1 MTALLSCRAAVS
13 KSRFTVRVTTHGPI
27 AAKEHEQITV
37 ADMDFTGGSRVH
49 RLSTRTMSDGTE
61 PGEANVHK
69 KYYREPMHRIFVNR
83 SLHLDK
89 IKFFGF
95 DMDYTLAQYKSPEYE
110 AIQFNMLVDQ
120 LLKIGYPKELKQFQ
134 YDPSFAIR
142 GLWFDTVYGNLL
154 KVDPYGNI
162 LICVHGFKFLK
173 TSEIY
178 ELYPNKFIKLE
189 ESRVFV
195 LNTMFNLPETYL
207 LACLVNYFTT
217 TPGFTATKTGVNMGN
232 LFMSFKTI
240 FRDLRYAMDM
250 MHDSNILKNE
260 TVDNLEKYV
269 ERDERLP
276 LLLER
281 MRAHGKTVFLLTNSD
296 FAYTERIMTF
306 LFDFPSS
313 KKNWKTYFDYIVVDA
328 RKPLFFGEGTI
339 LRQVNTVS
347 TDVGAVCP
355 FVNDKD
361 ALLGH
366 ETGGLRIGKHVGP
379 LQAGQV
385 YSGGSCDVFNEFLGA
400 KGKDV
405 LYVGDHIFGDIL
417 KSKKTR
423 GWRTFLLIPELVHEL
438 NVSMTQWPLFEKLQ
452 EYDIQLANVYRNL
465 DSSSTENP
473 DITAIQDRVRET
485 SHNLDMCYGIFGS
498 LFRSGSRQT
507 FFADQICRFA
517 DIYGYTFLNLLYY
530 PFTYMFRSPA
540 MLMPHESTVDHEDAH
555 IDHPSFVLSNHGT
568 VNRKSSSGTGAKV
581 PETPTQVTHHH
592 DMDDDDEENGKQ

>member
-1 MTALLSCRAAVS
+1 MNGRGEMASE
-13 KSRFTVRVTTHGPI
+13 I
-27 AAKEHEQITV
+27 
-37 ADMDFTGGSRVH
+37 H
-49 RLSTRTMSDGTE
+49 RLSTRTMSDGTDSE
-61 PGEANVHK
+61 THPPK

-83 SLHLDK
+83 SLHLEK

-110 AIQFNMLVDQ
+110 AVQFNMLVDQ
-120 LLKIGYPKELKQFQ
+120 LLKIGYPNELKQFQ

-142 GLWFDTVYGNLL
+142 GLWFDTLYGNLL

-162 LICVHGFKFLK
+162 LVCCHGFKFLK

-207 LACLVNYFTT
+207 LACLVHYFTNT
-217 TPGFTATKTGVNMGN
+217 AGFTATKTGVNMGS
-232 LFMSFKTI
+232 LQMSFKTI
-240 FRDLRYAMDM
+240 FRDLRCAMDM

-281 MRAHGKTVFLLTNSD
+281 MRDHKKIVFLLTNSD
-296 FAYTERIMTF
+296 FAYTEKIMSYM
-306 LFDFPSS
+306 FDFPSCRD
-313 KKNWKTYFDYIVVDA
+313 WKSYFDYIVVDA

-339 LRQVNTVS
+339 LRQVNT
-347 TDVGAVCP
+347 
-355 FVNDKD
+355 
-361 ALLGH
+361 
-366 ETGGLRIGKHVGP
+366 ETGGLRIGTHVGP
-379 LQAGQV
+379 LQVGQV
-385 YSGGSCDVFNEFLGA
+385 YSGGSCSVFNEFLGA

-405 LYVGDHIFGDIL
+405 LYVGDHIYGDIL

-423 GWRTFLLIPELVHEL
+423 GWRTFLLIPELINEL
-438 NVSMTQWPLFEKLQ
+438 NVSMTQWALFEKLQ
-452 EYDIQLANVYRNL
+452 EYDVELGNVYRNL
-465 DSSSTENP
+465 DSSSTICP
-473 DITAIQDRVRET
+473 DITEIQDKIRET

-507 FFADQICRFA
+507 FFADQICRYA

-540 MLMPHESTVDHEDAH
+540 MLMPHESTIEHDESHDLVSPMPNYTA
-555 IDHPSFVLSNHGT
+555 S
-568 VNRKSSSGTGAKV
+568 RKMSIPPMLGSKG
-581 PETPTQVTHHH
+581 PQTPTQVTHHH
-592 DMDDDDEENGKQ
+592 DMDDDDEEATGKQ

>member
-1 MTALLSCRAAVS
+1 MN
-13 KSRFTVRVTTHGPI
+13 GMEDI
-27 AAKEHEQITV
+27 
-37 ADMDFTGGSRVH
+37 H
-49 RLSTRTMSDGTE
+49 RSSTRTMSDGTDGGD
-61 PGEANVHK
+61 PHPPK

-110 AIQFNMLVDQ
+110 AVQFNMLVDQ
-120 LLKIGYPKELKQFQ
+120 LLKIGYPNELKQFQ

-142 GLWFDTVYGNLL
+142 GLWFDTLYGNLL

-162 LICVHGFKFLK
+162 LICCQGFKFLK

-207 LACLVNYFTT
+207 LACLVHYFTT
-217 TPGFTATKTGVNMGN
+217 TAGFTSTTTGVNMGN

-240 FRDLRYAMDM
+240 FRDLRCAMDM

-276 LLLER
+276 LLLQR
-281 MRAHGKTVFLLTNSD
+281 MRSHGKIVFLLTNSD
-296 FAYTERIMTF
+296 FAYTEKIMSY
-306 LFDFPSS
+306 LFDFPSV
-313 KKNWKTYFDYIVVDA
+313 KGKDWKNFFDYIVVDA
-328 RKPLFFGEGTI
+328 RKPTFFGEGTI
-339 LRQVNTVS
+339 LRQVNT
-347 TDVGAVCP
+347 
-355 FVNDKD
+355 
-361 ALLGH
+361 

-405 LYVGDHIFGDIL
+405 LYVGDHIYGDIL

-423 GWRTFLLIPELVHEL
+423 GWRTFLLIPELVNEL
-438 NVSMTQWPLFEKLQ
+438 SVSMTQWPLFERLQ
-452 EYDIQLANVYRNL
+452 EYDVQLGNVYRNL
-465 DSSSTENP
+465 DSSSTVCP
-473 DITAIQDRVRET
+473 DITDVQDKIRET

-540 MLMPHESTVDHEDAH
+540 MLMPHESTVNHDDPSFDVNSVPAPS
-555 IDHPSFVLSNHGT
+555 HPSLI
-568 VNRKSSSGTGAKV
+568 RKVSVGPGGSKV

-592 DMDDDDEENGKQ
+592 DMDDDDEETNGKH

>member
-1 MTALLSCRAAVS
+1 MN
-13 KSRFTVRVTTHGPI
+13 
-27 AAKEHEQITV
+27 
-37 ADMDFTGGSRVH
+37 GGNDYDHNVY
-49 RLSTRTMSDGTE
+49 RLSARTMSDCTDA
-61 PGEANVHK
+61 GEVNPHK

-110 AIQFNMLVDQ
+110 AVQFNMLVDQ

-134 YDPSFAIR
+134 FDPNFAIR
-142 GLWFDTVYGNLL
+142 GLWFDTIYGNLL

-162 LICVHGFKFLK
+162 LVCCHGFKFLK

-207 LACLVNYFTT
+207 LACLVSYFTT
-217 TPGFTATKTGVNMGN
+217 TSGYTSTKTGVNMGN

-240 FRDLRYAMDM
+240 FRDLRCAMDM
-250 MHDSNILKNE
+250 MHDSFQPTPKDPCCERWKRPRWNILKNE

-276 LLLER
+276 LLLDR

-306 LFDFPSS
+306 LFDFPSC

-339 LRQVNTVS
+339 LRQVNT
-347 TDVGAVCP
+347 
-355 FVNDKD
+355 
-361 ALLGH
+361 

-379 LQAGQV
+379 LQPGQV

-423 GWRTFLLIPELVHEL
+423 GWRTFLLIPELVNEL
-438 NVSMTQWPLFEKLQ
+438 NVSMTEWPLFEKLQ
-452 EYDIQLANVYRNL
+452 EYDVQLANVYRNL

-473 DITAIQDRVRET
+473 DITSIQDRIRET

-507 FFADQICRFA
+507 FFANQICRFA

-540 MLMPHESTVDHEDAH
+540 MLMPHESTVDHDDSH
-555 IDHPSFVLSNHGT
+555 SDVSILPSNYGT
-568 VNRKSSSGTGAKV
+568 NNRKASVVNNSGSKV

-592 DMDDDDEENGKQ
+592 DMDDDDEENGRQ

>member
-1 MTALLSCRAAVS
+1 MNGSGSSPEIHRAS
-13 KSRFTVRVTTHGPI
+13 N
-27 AAKEHEQITV
+27 
-37 ADMDFTGGSRVH
+37 
-49 RLSTRTMSDGTE
+49 RTLSDGIDGSDAH
-61 PGEANVHK
+61 PPK

-110 AIQFNMLVDQ
+110 VLQFTMLVDQ
-120 LLKIGYPKELKQFQ
+120 LLKMGYPNELRQFQ
-134 YDPSFAIR
+134 YDPTFAIR
-142 GLWFDTVYGNLL
+142 GLWFDTLHGNLL

-162 LICVHGFKFLK
+162 LVCCHGFKFLK

-207 LACLVNYFTT
+207 LASLVHYFTT
-217 TPGFTATKTGVNMGN
+217 TQGYTTTKTGVNMGT
-232 LFMSFKTI
+232 LCMSFKTI
-240 FRDLRYAMDM
+240 FRDLRCAMDM
-250 MHDSNILKNE
+250 MHDSLRPATKACCEKGVKSQWNILKNE

-276 LLLER
+276 LLLDR
-281 MRAHGKTVFLLTNSD
+281 MKAHNKTIFLLTNSD
-296 FAYTERIMTF
+296 FAYTEKIMSF
-306 LFDFPSS
+306 LFDFPSC
-313 KKNWKTYFDYIVVDA
+313 KDWKSYFDYIVVDA

-339 LRQVNTVS
+339 LRQVNT
-347 TDVGAVCP
+347 
-355 FVNDKD
+355 
-361 ALLGH
+361 
-366 ETGGLRIGKHVGP
+366 ETGGLRIGNHIGP

-385 YSGGSCDVFNEFLGA
+385 YSGGSCDVFNEFLRA

-405 LYVGDHIFGDIL
+405 LYVGDHIYGDIL

-438 NVSMTQWPLFEKLQ
+438 NVSMTQWVLFEKLQ
-452 EYDIQLANVYRNL
+452 ELDVELGNVYRNL
-465 DSSSTENP
+465 DSSSTVCP
-473 DITAIQDRVRET
+473 DITNIQDKIRET

-507 FFADQICRFA
+507 FFADQICRYA

-540 MLMPHESTVDHEDAH
+540 MLMPHESTVEYDESYEVTPLHLA
-555 IDHPSFVLSNHGT
+555 LT
-568 VNRKSSSGTGAKV
+568 RKVSVPVSSTNKV
-581 PETPTQVTHHH
+581 PQTPTQVTHHH